1 MQNMSPFHPFTLHFP
16 SRFFIIADRIH
27 SSVEICNMADTIQQ
41 KDRPAPAVDIRGL
54 TIRFGGTALFEDL
67 SLTVDRGE
75 KLALSGPSG
84 SGKTSVLR
92 CIMGFLTPSSGTISV
107 FGRELSEKS
116 VWDIRRD
123 TAHVAQEPE
132 LGDGTVEEILERPF
146 SYRANRHLKHNLV
159 KVPDLCELLLLPPS
173 ILDSS
178 MTDLSGG
185 EKQRVALISALL
197 LQRPLLL
204 LDEASSALDK
214 DATRAVQHLLASL
227 EDVSILSISHDD
239 SWSSFSDRVVT
250 LPARGASEAI

>member
-1 MQNMSPFHPFTLHFP
+1 MAEAARQE
-16 SRFFIIADRIH
+16 DRL
-27 SSVEICNMADTIQQ
+27 
-41 KDRPAPAVDIRGL
+41 APALDIRGL
-54 TIRFGGTALFEDL
+54 TIRFGGSVLFEDM

-75 KLALSGPSG
+75 KVALSGPSG
-84 SGKTSVLR
+84 SGKTSILR
-92 CIMGFLTPSSGTISV
+92 CILGFLTPSSGTVSV
-107 FGRELSEKS
+107 FGLELSEKN

-159 KVPDLCELLLLPPS
+159 KIPDLCELLLLPLS

-185 EKQRVALISALL
+185 EKQRIALISALL

-214 DATRAVQHLLASL
+214 DASRAVQRLLASL
-227 EDVSILSISHDD
+227 EDASILSISHDD
-239 SWSSFSDRVVT
+239 SWRSFSDRVVT
-250 LPARGASEAI
+250 LPARGASVAI